1 MKTETVFEDTMT
13 VSAQNDT
20 EDPADAVNAAAV
32 RTAEAL
38 LPDEDTLCDLAELF
52 KIFGDSTRCRIL
64 YALAAGELNV
74 SDLAAV
80 LSMTQ
85 SAISHQLR
93 VLRQSR
99 LVRCR
104 RAGKTMF
111 YSLADEHV
119 GTILKMG
126 MDHIME

>member
-1 MKTETVFEDTMT
+1 MKEYDTFTESDEREETA
-13 VSAQNDT
+13 S
-20 EDPADAVNAAAV
+20 ADAENSI
-32 RTAEAL
+32 
-38 LPDEDTLCDLAELF
+38 LPDEDILCDLAELF
-52 KIFGDSTRCRIL
+52 RIFGDSTRCRIL

-93 VLRQSR
+93 ILRQSR

-126 MDHIME
+126 MEHVME